1 MSAMAFIVK
10 PVKPRVVFITG
21 AVSAIHFLLLQIVGL
36 LDRRGSR
43 RSHPGSAALI
53 STTISRT
60 AAITKREFCIVEIK
74 DFYAHYNCLSVV
86 CSMKLAG
93 FLLLLAGWGIVLAAV
108 ALLRS
113 GPQQSGFV
121 LAGTGVELL
130 GLALAVRSH
139 MIPRPRRG

>member
-1 MSAMAFIVK
+1 MRDK
-10 PVKPRVVFITG
+10 KYG
-21 AVSAIHFLLLQIVGL
+21 
-36 LDRRGSR
+36 LDRLQG
-43 RSHPGSAALI
+43 G
-53 STTISRT
+53 
-60 AAITKREFCIVEIK
+60 
-74 DFYAHYNCLSVV
+74 YYNCLSVV

-121 LAGTGVELL
+121 LAGVGVEVL

-139 MIPRPRRG
+139 RIPRGRRA

>member
-1 MSAMAFIVK
+1 
-10 PVKPRVVFITG
+10 
-21 AVSAIHFLLLQIVGL
+21 
-36 LDRRGSR
+36 
-43 RSHPGSAALI
+43 
-53 STTISRT
+53 
-60 AAITKREFCIVEIK
+60 
-74 DFYAHYNCLSVV
+74 
-86 CSMKLAG
+86 MKLAG

-121 LAGTGVELL
+121 LAGTAVELL